1 MANALAT
8 GIALL
13 VATPLAAS
21 ELLAPAFIDF
31 QAGSAVLNRPVRA
44 QILAA
49 LKATGR
55 YRNDTGAYLCALGP
69 PETPQ
74 VRAARVDAVRR
85 MLRRYQIAKIYD
97 EPEKCATM
105 RQGHKPGV
113 LITWW
118 PQWR

>member
-1 MANALAT
+1 MYRAFAT

-21 ELLAPAFIDF
+21 ELLAPAFINF
-31 QAGSAVLNRPVRA
+31 PTGSAALIDPARA
-44 QILAA
+44 QIVAA
-49 LKATGR
+49 LKATER
-55 YRNDTGAYLCALGP
+55 HRSDTGAYLCALGP
-69 PETPQ
+69 PETAQ
-74 VRAARVDAVRR
+74 LRASRVDAVRR
-85 MLRRYQIAKIYD
+85 MLRRYQVRKIHD

-105 RQGHKPGV
+105 QQGDKPGV